1 MKKKQKLR
9 KKFLIV
15 FILIICLFSYEL
27 LFKKSIQE
35 EQVFN
40 DLLSK
45 HNIDKR
51 YYSKTLEYVLLNN
64 IYDEKYLKEYKDI
77 EFNNETNF
85 ENVITTFL
93 PKNYTGKEI
102 NYLLKL
108 SERNL
113 DILKKLDYQDIKEYY
128 TYNNFDANKIDRYN
142 NYKKLNQTKDIK
154 DIITE
159 TNINLDI
166 KAYSS
171 TKEVKDPNDILVLVN
186 KYNYLPSNYKPS
198 DLVYLDGSYNNQ
210 VPIRSI
216 VKEDF
221 LKLQESAKK
230 EINIDLMPTT
240 AFRGEGFQKTLYDNY
255 VSLHGVEKADTYSA
269 RPSYSEHQTGL
280 AIDLKNMALKDIRLN
295 SDNYKWLENN
305 AYKYGF
311 IIRFP
316 QNKENITLYQFENW
330 HIRYVGK
337 NNAKIIHD
345 NNLTLEEYIDLYINK
360 Y

>member
-1 MKKKQKLR
+1 MKRKQKLR

-45 HNIDKR
+45 NNIDKR

-113 DILKKLDYQDIKEYY
+113 DILKKLDYKDIKEYY
-128 TYNNFDANKIDRYN
+128 TYNNFDASKIDRYN

-171 TKEVKDPNDILVLVN
+171 TKEVNDPNDILVLVN

-198 DLVYLDGSYNNQ
+198 DLVYLDGAYNNQ

-230 EINIDLMPTT
+230 EININLMPTT
-240 AFRGEGFQKTLYDNY
+240 AFRSDGFQKTLYDNY

-280 AIDLKNMALKDIRLN
+280 AIDLKNMALKDVRLN

-345 NNLTLEEYIDLYINK
+345 NTLTLEEYIDLYITK